1 MLRDGQKHEM
11 LEGIHNFFPAAL
23 RAAGTQSTTAPFLR
37 VSLADMPLAQ
47 FNSHPFCVPVRTFSL

>member
-1 MLRDGQKHEM
+1 M
-11 LEGIHNFFPAAL
+11 LEGMHNFFPAAL

-47 FNSHPFCVPVRTFSL
+47 FESHPFCVPVRTFSL